1 MGGGESGGIQYIIAN
16 ETLSKKNK
24 TEDGIIETELFKVKH
39 RYKKKDR
46 GKKNLNSLSDLRH
59 NIKWLDTWVI
69 GGEKKGEAVGE
80 SRRGTEKYLKSN
92 KQKFSKSDEKYK
104 PTNYVALIYSKQNT
118 NKALPKHIKFQKSD
132 TMTTHVILN

>member
-1 MGGGESGGIQYIIAN
+1 M
-16 ETLSKKNK
+16 
-24 TEDGIIETELFKVKH
+24 KH
-39 RYKKKDR
+39 RYKKYDR

-132 TMTTHVILN
+132 TMTTHVILNWIFFL